1 MRLEVLPPLM
11 RSCRRVRFS
20 APKQIGVRFVNVS
33 VDVATNVAEAA
44 TEVGFLGGEG
54 TRVSADEKRAIDQIK
69 SVAGLVV

>member
-1 MRLEVLPPLM
+1 MAP
-11 RSCRRVRFS
+11 RSAHDDLS
-20 APKQIGVRFVNVS
+20 APRRQGAAAHHKLRFVKAS

-69 SVAGLVV
+69 SVAGLSVV